1 MLSSGSPHSLHHS
14 TVDQRDKYRL
24 AFPSDVI
31 NLVRIKPDE
40 VGFKS
45 EFKGEEGIFDLIEG
59 CFKLYL
65 FS

>member
-1 MLSSGSPHSLHHS
+1 MPGSGSSHSLYHS
-14 TVDQRDKYRL
+14 IVDQRDKYRMV
-24 AFPSDVI
+24 FPSDVI
-31 NLVRIKPDE
+31 NLAHIKPYE

-45 EFKGEEGIFDLIEG
+45 EFKGEKGIFDLIEG